1 MIECE
6 TAQKL
11 WKKAMEE
18 VEKSLFTGYRDDLVD
33 AYDEYIKHIQNCEDC
48 KL

>member
-11 WKKAMEE
+11 WNKAMDEG
-18 VEKSLFTGYRDDLVD
+18 EKSIFTGYTDEFVN
-33 AYDEYIKHIQNCEDC
+33 AYDEYINHIQDCEDC